1 MFRKRLGR
9 VECEDGDTHD
19 AEHDSQPSGHQHSHA
34 RLIIALAVTFAI
46 GIAKVSADPE
56 PHTSCCGPISAAGH
70 KLLDVLDAT
79 NVESLWLDHEH
90 VNWETGAPDKDS
102 DYEGPG
108 KATHCSVFAAAVG
121 KRVGVYMLHPP
132 EHGQILL
139 ANAQAEWFHSPA
151 GRQNGWREIDSA
163 KEAQTLA
170 NAGNLVT
177 IVYENPDAHKP
188 GHIAIVRPAAR
199 SERLLDE
206 NGPEITQ
213 AGEKNYVK
221 TSAKVGFEHHAGA
234 WPNGVR
240 YYAHA
245 LGK

>member
-1 MFRKRLGR
+1 MR
-9 VECEDGDTHD
+9 V
-19 AEHDSQPSGHQHSHA
+19 
-34 RLIIALAVTFAI
+34 LMALALGTAI
-46 GIAKVSADPE
+46 GLATPAAQQ
-56 PHTSCCGPISAAGH
+56 SCCGPISPAGRRV
-70 KLLDVLDAT
+70 LDVLEAT
-79 NVESLWLDHEH
+79 NVESLWLAHEH
-90 VNWETGAPDKDS
+90 VNWETGEPDKDA

-108 KATHCSVFAAAVG
+108 KATHCSAFAAAVG
-121 KRVGVYMLHPP
+121 KRLGVYMLRPP

-139 ANAQAEWFHSPA
+139 ANAQAAWLHSPA
-151 GRQNGWREIDSA
+151 GQQGGWHEVKTA

-170 NAGNLVT
+170 NAGNLVA
-177 IVYENPDAHKP
+177 IVYENADPKKP

-221 TSAKVGFEHHAGA
+221 TSTKVGFEHHPGA
-234 WPNGVR
+234 WPDGVR

-245 LGK
+245 VGR